1 MLTVPKA
8 GADARASGARIT
20 RGQFLAGTA
29 GALSTFALGRD
40 GHARPSSVQMLTRPI
55 PSSGAVLP
63 IVGCGTWRTFD
74 VDAGAAAR
82 APVAGVLAV
91 LFAAGGSVID
101 SSPMYGR
108 AEAVVG
114 DLLAAAGSRA
124 HAFLA
129 TKVWTEGRAAGI
141 AQMERSFALLRAPRI
156 DLMQIHNLLDWRL
169 HLPTLRAWK
178 REGRIG
184 YLGVTHYTSSAYA
197 DLEAVMKRETLDFV
211 QLNYSVDDRA
221 AERRLLPLGVERGI
235 AVIVNMPF
243 GGGGTLRALLGRP
256 LPGWAAEI
264 GCTGW
269 AQVLLKFV
277 LGHPAVTCVI
287 PGTSKPDHMRDNAQA
302 GFGAM
307 PNAALR
313 MRMVAE
319 LGF

>member
-1 MLTVPKA
+1 MRTVPKA
-8 GADARASGARIT
+8 GADARIT
-20 RGQFLAGTA
+20 RGQFLAGAA
-29 GALSTFALGRD
+29 GVLSTFGLGRD
-40 GHARPSSVQMLTRPI
+40 VRAQPSPGRMLTRLI
-55 PSSGAVLP
+55 PSSGAALP

-74 VDAGAAAR
+74 VGAGAAAR
-82 APVAGVLAV
+82 APLAGVLAA

-114 DLLAAAGSRA
+114 DLLAAAASRA
-124 HAFLA
+124 DAFLA

-156 DLMQIHNLLDWRL
+156 DLMQIHNLLDWRQ

-184 YLGVTHYTSSAYA
+184 YLGVTHYTSSAYR
-197 DLEAVMKRETLDFV
+197 DLEAVLKSESLDFV

-221 AERRLLPLGVERGI
+221 AERGI
-235 AVIVNMPF
+235 AVIVNLPF
-243 GGGGTLRALLGRP
+243 GGGSTLRGLLGKP

-269 AQVLLKFV
+269 AQILLKFV
-277 LGHPAVTCVI
+277 LGHLAVTCVI

-307 PNAALR
+307 PGAALR
-313 MRMVAE
+313 RRMVAD